1 MQFGSLHLEEVL
13 AEEEVQSR
21 DRAELL
27 DEQDR
32 TLQAG
37 NGPAED
43 GSLQNSGRLNRME
56 RGKRSLPTQEVS
68 DEGSRCITQKQ
79 KTEAFFA
86 QGVIR
91 LQQLLLQ
98 DAVVTESSVES
109 RKQSGMEKEQKEQ
122 NNIDRHCSGSGNVSA
137 EKCWGMG
144 ECKRV
149 DSASPTTPAIPGHLF
164 LTLA

>member
-1 MQFGSLHLEEVL
+1 MQFGSLHLKEVL
-13 AEEEVQSR
+13 AEEKVQSR
-21 DRAELL
+21 DMAELL

-43 GSLQNSGRLNRME
+43 GSLQNSGRLNRVE
-56 RGKRSLPTQEVS
+56 GGKLSLPTQVVS
-68 DEGSRCITQKQ
+68 DEGSRYITQNQ

-98 DAVVTESSVES
+98 DAVVTKSSVES
-109 RKQSGMEKEQKEQ
+109 RKQSGME
-122 NNIDRHCSGSGNVSA
+122 
-137 EKCWGMG
+137 
-144 ECKRV
+144 
-149 DSASPTTPAIPGHLF
+149 
-164 LTLA
+164 